1 MRILLL
7 ALLVVLA
14 SVGCDRKATTPAGPA
29 ESSAL
34 STTLPPLNLR
44 PRGGDFT
51 GATAWLNAERPLVP
65 ADLEGRVVVV
75 DFWTSC
81 CINCLHTLPIL
92 SALEKR
98 HEADAVLVVGVHSP
112 KFDAETEGERLRSAI
127 VENSI
132 THPVAVDGSMKIWT
146 AWQAQSWPT
155 VFVLDARGRIVW
167 RGSGEPNKDVLE
179 AQVAAALEEGRR
191 EGILKTEKLAA
202 VKPVATD
209 TGPLAFPGKIIAL
222 EGGAFAVSD
231 TGHHRIVVF
240 DATFAVKEVI
250 GTGLAGMTDGGYAEA
265 SFRKPQGLAVSG
277 DLLYVADTENHA
289 LRVVDR
295 KARTVKTVAGTG
307 EIAHKQLDERSKAR
321 ETALRSPWDLVV
333 VKDLVYVALAGSHMI
348 AAFDPRAGT
357 IERWAGDG
365 VERRYD
371 NTGAEASFA
380 QPSGI
385 TTDGTT
391 LWVADSE
398 TSSIRAV
405 TIATREVKTL
415 VGKDLFVFGDVDGAP
430 DLARLE
436 HPLGIA
442 VLGRA
447 LFVADT
453 YNSKIKRLDLATS
466 SVRTLVGARDHKDL
480 FEPSGLVAR
489 AAGGG
494 AGGAGGSKDTELIV
508 VDTKHHRLARVL
520 VNAGGDAKVE
530 PIAIRG
536 LRTDERHRR
545 QERGRLGAS
554 AAVGEDRGVRRG
566 GSLGRHHRAP
576 DLGRAEGDRRERGGA
591 LQGALEEG
599 RRPQREACRHEDDGR
614 HGEEDLRRDGEAVER
629 RRSRDARGGARHG
642 GVRRRDPRRV
652 RAGPSR
658 AGAGLRGHQ
667 GRRRR
672 DGAEREAPRG
682 EGLEVSVSTPGRR
695 WSWR

>member
-7 ALLVVLA
+7 ALLIVLA
-14 SVGCDRKATTPAGPA
+14 SAGCDRKALTAGGTA
-29 ESSAL
+29 ESSAT
-34 STTLPPLNLR
+34 STTLPPPNLR

-65 ADLEGRVVVV
+65 ADLAGRVVVV

-155 VFVLDARGRIVW
+155 VFVLDAKGRIVW

-179 AQVAAALEEGRR
+179 AQVAAALDEGRR

-202 VKPVATD
+202 VKPLATD

-222 EGGAFAVSD
+222 DGGAFAVSD

-289 LRVVDR
+289 IRVVDR

-307 EIAHKQLDERSKAR
+307 EIAHRQLDERSKAR

-333 VKDLVYVALAGSHMI
+333 VKDIVYVALAGSHMI
-348 AAFDPRAGT
+348 AAFDPKAGT

-385 TTDGTT
+385 TSDGTT

-436 HPLGIA
+436 HPLGVA

-447 LFVADT
+447 LFIADT

-489 AAGGG
+489 AAGA
-494 AGGAGGSKDTELIV
+494 AGKDIELIV
-508 VDTKHHRLARVL
+508 VDTKHHRLARV
-520 VNAGGDAKVE
+520 VVSAGGDAKVE

-536 LRTDERHRR
+536 LNAPASGIAVANADDSGPPPPSVKIEASDVAVRSAGTTVHLTWDAPKGTGVNEEAPFKVRWKKSEGLSETPADTKTTGATVKKSFDVTVRPASGAAR
-545 QERGRLGAS
+545 ARLEGELDMVVCDVETH
-554 AAVGEDRGVRRG
+554 AVCVPVRRALV
-566 GSLGRHHRAP
+566 LGF
-576 DLGRAEGDRRERGGA
+576 
-591 LQGALEEG
+591 
-599 RRPQREACRHEDDGR
+599 
-614 HGEEDLRRDGEAVER
+614 AVTK
-629 RRSRDARGGARHG
+629 
-642 GVRRRDPRRV
+642 
-652 RAGPSR
+652 
-658 AGAGLRGHQ
+658 
-667 GRRRR
+667 
-672 DGAEREAPRG
+672 DGAAETVLNVKLPEAKA
-682 EGLEVSVSTPGRR
+682 SK
-695 WSWR
+695 

>member
-7 ALLVVLA
+7 ALMVILA
-14 SVGCDRKATTPAGPA
+14 VGCDRKAAAPGGAADATTSP
-29 ESSAL
+29 
-34 STTLPPLNLR
+34 STVLPPIANR
-44 PRGGDFT
+44 AQGGDFA

-65 ADLEGRVVVV
+65 ADLAGRVVVV

-112 KFDAETEGERLRSAI
+112 KFDAESANERLRSAI
-127 VENSI
+127 AESSI

-146 AWQAQSWPT
+146 AWKAQAWPT
-155 VFVLDARGRIVW
+155 VLVLDAKGRIVW
-167 RGSGEPNKDVLE
+167 RHSGEPDKDDLE
-179 AQVAAALEEGRR
+179 AHVAAALEEGRR

-202 VKPVATD
+202 VKPLAAD
-209 TGPLAFPGKIIAL
+209 TGPLAFPGKIVAL

-231 TGHHRIVVF
+231 TGHHRIVIF

-265 SFRKPQGLAVSG
+265 SFRKPQGIASSG
-277 DLLYVADTENHA
+277 DLTYVADTENHA
-289 LRVVDR
+289 IRVVDR

-307 EIAHKQLDERSKAR
+307 EIAHQQLYERGKAR

-333 VKDLVYVALAGSHMI
+333 VKGIVYVALAGSHVI

-357 IERWAGDG
+357 IEAWAGDG

-371 NTGAEASFA
+371 NTGVEASFA

-405 TIATREVKTL
+405 TLATREVKTL

-430 DLARLE
+430 DVARLE
-436 HPLGIA
+436 HPLGLA
-442 VLGRA
+442 VLGPA
-447 LFVADT
+447 LFIADT

-466 SVRTLVGARDHKDL
+466 SVRTLAGARDHKEL
-480 FEPSGLVAR
+480 FEPTGLVAR
-489 AAGGG
+489 AAG
-494 AGGAGGSKDTELIV
+494 KDTELVV
-508 VDTKHHRLARVL
+508 VDTKHHRLARVI

-536 LRTDERHRR
+536 LTAPASGIAIVNPGDATPAPSIKIEATDIAVRTA
-545 QERGRLGAS
+545 GTTVRLTWDAPKGTGVNEEAPFKVRWKKAEGLSETPKDTKTTGATVNKTFDVRVLP
-554 AAVGEDRGVRRG
+554 AAGATRARLEGELDLVVCDVDTHAVCVPVRRA
-566 GSLGRHHRAP
+566 L
-576 DLGRAEGDRRERGGA
+576 DLGF
-591 LQGALEEG
+591 
-599 RRPQREACRHEDDGR
+599 
-614 HGEEDLRRDGEAVER
+614 AVTK
-629 RRSRDARGGARHG
+629 
-642 GVRRRDPRRV
+642 
-652 RAGPSR
+652 
-658 AGAGLRGHQ
+658 
-667 GRRRR
+667 
-672 DGAEREAPRG
+672 DGAAETVLNVKLPEAKAPK
-682 EGLEVSVSTPGRR
+682 
-695 WSWR
+695 

>member
-7 ALLVVLA
+7 AVLVVIVGL
-14 SVGCDRKATTPAGPA
+14 GCDRKAATPGPTA
-29 ESSAL
+29 DGSTSS
-34 STTLPPLNLR
+34 TILPAPNLR
-44 PRGGDFT
+44 PQGGDFT

-65 ADLEGRVVVV
+65 ADLAGRVVVV

-98 HEADAVLVVGVHSP
+98 HEADPVLVVGVHSP

-146 AWQAQSWPT
+146 AWKAQAWPT
-155 VFVLDARGRIVW
+155 VFVLDAKGRIVW
-167 RGSGEPNKDVLE
+167 RGSGEPSKDVLE
-179 AQVAAALEEGRR
+179 SYVAAALEEGRR

-202 VKPVATD
+202 VKPMSAD
-209 TGPLAFPGKIIAL
+209 TGPLAFPGKIVAL

-231 TGHHRIVVF
+231 TGHHRVVVF
-240 DATFAVKEVI
+240 DPTFAVKEVI

-265 SFRKPQGLAVSG
+265 SFRKPQGLATSG

-289 LRVVDR
+289 IRVIDR

-307 EIAHKQLDERSKAR
+307 EIAHKQLDGRSKAR

-333 VKDLVYVALAGSHMI
+333 VKDIVYVALAGSHMI
-348 AAFDPRAGT
+348 AAFDPKAGT
-357 IERWAGDG
+357 IEPWAGDG
-365 VERRYD
+365 AERRYD
-371 NTGAEASFA
+371 NTGVEASFA

-405 TIATREVKTL
+405 TLATREVKTL

-430 DLARLE
+430 DVARLE
-436 HPLGIA
+436 HPLGVA

-447 LFVADT
+447 LFIADT

-466 SVRTLVGARDHKDL
+466 SVRSLAGARDHKEL

-489 AAGGG
+489 AAG
-494 AGGAGGSKDTELIV
+494 KDIELIV
-508 VDTKHHRLARVL
+508 VDTKHHRLVRVA
-520 VNAGGDAKVE
+520 VNPGGDAKVE

-536 LRTDERHRR
+536 LTAPTSGIAVKNADDSGPPPPSVKIEADGVAVRAAGTTVHMTWDAPKGTGVNEEAPFKVRWKKAEGLSETPADTKTTGATVKKAFDVTVKPASGAAHA
-545 QERGRLGAS
+545 RLEGELDMVVCDVETH
-554 AAVGEDRGVRRG
+554 AVCVPVRR
-566 GSLGRHHRAP
+566 
-576 DLGRAEGDRRERGGA
+576 
-591 LQGALEEG
+591 ALELG
-599 RRPQREACRHEDDGR
+599 FS
-614 HGEEDLRRDGEAVER
+614 VTK
-629 RRSRDARGGARHG
+629 
-642 GVRRRDPRRV
+642 
-652 RAGPSR
+652 
-658 AGAGLRGHQ
+658 
-667 GRRRR
+667 
-672 DGAEREAPRG
+672 DGAAETVLNVKLPEAKVPK
-682 EGLEVSVSTPGRR
+682 
-695 WSWR
+695 